1 MLKIEDTPNNLP
13 KIQEATK
20 FIPLV
25 DWPKYHPWP
34 PIGGLRHL
42 AFFRKTNGFHNV
54 FVKIGRRILVDEAEF
69 LKQIRAQTEITAA
82 QEQK

>member
-1 MLKIEDTPNNLP
+1 MSDIKDSPDDQLKTHER
-13 KIQEATK
+13 TK

-42 AFFRKTNGFHNV
+42 AFFRKTNGFSNV
-54 FVKIGRRILVDEAEF
+54 FVKIGRRILVDEAGF
-69 LKQIRAQTEITAA
+69 LKQIRAQTETAAA
-82 QEQK
+82 QEKK

>member
-1 MLKIEDTPNNLP
+1 MSNIKNTSDDQLKVRE
-13 KIQEATK
+13 ETK

-69 LKQIRAQTEITAA
+69 LKQIRTQTGTAA
-82 QEQK
+82 VQEQK